1 MALPALGGVGLKAR
15 HFQEVLAARPGPG
28 FIEIHAENWMGEGGP
43 FHHWLERIRE
53 RYPVSLHGVGLSLGG
68 EAPLDEIHVDRL
80 AALLR
85 RYRPA
90 AFSEHLAWSG
100 HAGVFY
106 NDLLPLA
113 CDDTTLRRVC
123 GHVAHLQERLRCRV
137 LLENPAGYL
146 AFEASTLGEAQFI
159 AEVVARTGCGL
170 LLDVNNAHVACVNR
184 GADPQAYVDALPL
197 HAVGEIH
204 LAGFAVDADAAGAPL
219 LLDAHGSAVDEAVW
233 ALYRHAIARCGPRPT
248 LVEWDNDVPAF
259 AVLLAQAR
267 RAEREMASAAA
278 PVELAA

>member
-1 MALPALGGVGLKAR
+1 MTLPAVAGVGLKPR

-28 FIEIHAENWMGEGGP
+28 FVEIHAENWMGAGGP

-53 RYPVSLHGVGLSLGG
+53 RCPVSLHGVGLSLGG

-80 AALLR
+80 AALVR

-90 AFSEHLAWSG
+90 ACSEHLAWSG

-113 CDDTTLRRVC
+113 YDDAGLRRVTA
-123 GHVAHLQERLRCRV
+123 HVAHLQERLRCRI
-137 LLENPAGYL
+137 LLENPSTYL
-146 AFEASTLGEAQFI
+146 AFTASSLDEAQFI
-159 AEVVARTGCGL
+159 GEVVARTGCGL
-170 LLDVNNAHVACVNR
+170 LLDVSNAHVACVNR
-184 GADPQAYVDALPL
+184 GADAADFIDALPL

-219 LLDAHGSAVDEAVW
+219 LIDAHGSPVDEAVW
-233 ALYRHAIARCGPRPT
+233 ALYRHAIGRCGPRPT
-248 LVEWDNDVPAF
+248 LIEWDNDVPAF
-259 AVLLAQAR
+259 PVLLAQAR
-267 RAEREMASAAA
+267 RAEREMEAAA
-278 PVELAA
+278 AAALAVQ